1 MNAAQTAAR
10 KLAHLSSPDRR
21 LGPRT
26 TYRVG
31 GSAVAVVEVPGREQ
45 LDEIAAV
52 TAETGAA
59 TLVIGKGSNLLVA
72 DAGFDGI
79 ALVLGEAFARVEVHG
94 ATVVAGGMAAL
105 PVLARQSA
113 ASGLTGLEWAVGVPG
128 SVGGGVRMNAGG
140 HGSDIASTLREVEVV
155 DLSTAERHR
164 VPAGALGLG
173 YRTSNL
179 TAHQL
184 VMEASFALRPGDADA
199 SQAEIA
205 EIVRWRRE
213 HQPGG
218 ANAGSVF
225 QNPPGDSAGRLID
238 AAGGKG
244 LRIGTAAVSEKHAN
258 FIQVDEGG
266 SADDV
271 FRLMER
277 VAAGVLQH
285 SQVRLVP
292 ETRLIGFPTWEMA

>member
-1 MNAAQTAAR
+1 MSAADTAALR
-10 KLAHLSSPDRR
+10 LAHLASSDRN
-21 LGPRT
+21 LGART
-26 TYRVG
+26 TYRAG
-31 GSAVAVVEVPGREQ
+31 GSAVAVVEVPGPEQ

-52 TAETGAA
+52 TAETGTA
-59 TLVIGKGSNLLVA
+59 TLIIGKGSNLLVS

-79 ALVLGEAFARVEVHG
+79 ALLLGEAFARVDVLG
-94 ATVVAGGMAAL
+94 TTVRAGGMATL

-140 HGSDIASTLREVEVV
+140 HGSDMASTLREVEVV
-155 DLSTAERHR
+155 DLSTAQRRR
-164 VPAGALGLG
+164 VPAGGLDLG
-173 YRTSNL
+173 YRRSNL
-179 TAHQL
+179 TAPHL
-184 VMEASFALRPGDADA
+184 VIEASFELQPGDAEA

-238 AAGGKG
+238 EAGGKS
-244 LRIGTAAVSEKHAN
+244 LRIGTAEVSEKHAN
-258 FIQVDEGG
+258 FIQVDDGG

-277 VAAGVLQH
+277 AATAVLEH
-285 SQVRLVP
+285 SGVRLMP
-292 ETRLIGFPTWEMA
+292 ETRLVGFPEWEMA

>member
-1 MNAAQTAAR
+1 MNAARTAAQR
-10 KLAHLSSPDRR
+10 LARFASPDRR

-31 GSAVAVVEVPGREQ
+31 GAAAAVIEVASDEQ
-45 LDEIAAV
+45 LDEIASV
-52 TAETGAA
+52 TAETA
-59 TLVIGKGSNLLVA
+59 TPVLVLGKGSNLLVA

-79 ALVLGEAFARVEVHG
+79 ALLLGDAFA
-94 ATVVAGGMAAL
+94 AVVIDGTAVCAGGMAAL

-113 ASGLTGLEWAVGVPG
+113 AAGLTGLEWAVGVPG

-140 HGSDIASTLREVEVV
+140 HGSDIAATLREVEVV
-155 DLSTAERHR
+155 DLATARRRR
-164 VPAGALGLG
+164 VPAAQLSLG

-179 TAHQL
+179 TDYEVVVRAWF
-184 VMEASFALRPGDADA
+184 ELRAGDAEVG
-199 SQAEIA
+199 QREIG
-205 EIVRWRRE
+205 EIVRWRRD

-225 QNPPGDSAGRLID
+225 QNPPGDSAGRLIE
-238 AAGGKG
+238 AAGAKG
-244 LRIGTAAVSEKHAN
+244 LRIGTAQVSDKHAN
-258 FIQVDEGG
+258 FIQVDDGG

-277 VAAGVLQH
+277 IAGVVREATG
-285 SQVRLVP
+285 VRLAP
-292 ETRLIGFPTWEMA
+292 ETRLVGFPEWEGA